1 MSSVARQ
8 PAKTTASP
16 IQATSCSEPAELVN
30 LRAVIEEKEQKLQ
43 EQKRQLQEKNNRI
56 EELLDLLILMR
67 KQRFGRSSD
76 TPHPGQEKLFD
87 EVELEM
93 LMGELSA
100 LIDKEEQGSRDGEEG
115 SGEENGSDEA
125 DQAKPKEKPVRRPL
139 PKHLER
145 IEKIQALSDA
155 QKAEMG
161 ESWESQWKLIGY
173 DESEQLATIPKQRY
187 VIVYKRP
194 KYVPIDESVTGA
206 DKAVVTAPRAPQ
218 IIPKS
223 IAHHSLI
230 ADVMT
235 AKFADGIPFYRQ
247 QKILARDGIELS
259 RQTMSSW
266 VIHLNLT
273 FEPLM
278 LAIRRHMTGGRVVH
292 IDETPLQ
299 VLNEPNRENSQKSY
313 MWVYKGGPP
322 DQPVICFQYS
332 EQRSGEI
339 PIQFLFAEEVSMS
352 AEGET
357 PFVEQNQFYSV
368 TDGYGGYNDLSK
380 RPEVI
385 DRAGCWAHARRKFVE
400 ATHGRKA
407 TAVHHQIVK
416 LIGKLYAIESKAR
429 REKMEYAQRHQLRQ
443 EKSTF
448 VLEKIRAWLDKYQ
461 SRVLPNSLLGKA
473 IQYANNQWPT
483 LTTFLKDGE
492 IEIDNNIAE
501 NAIRPFA
508 VGRKGWLFSGSP
520 AGAEASATMYTLI
533 ESAKANG
540 LEPWRYLNYLFEH
553 FPLTRSEKDIE
564 ALLPFNLK
572 NDDLNLL
579 GE

>member
-1 MSSVARQ
+1 MSSAAQ
-8 PAKTTASP
+8 KLSKPTDLPAWETP
-16 IQATSCSEPAELVN
+16 RSETAELVN
-30 LRAVIEEKEQKLQ
+30 LRAVIEEKEQ
-43 EQKRQLQEKNNRI
+43 QLQEKNRKI
-56 EELLDLLILMR
+56 EELMDLLILMR

-76 TPHPGQEKLFD
+76 TPHPGQENLFD
-87 EVELEM
+87 EAELEE

-100 LIDKEEQGSRDGEEG
+100 LVGEEEPG
-115 SGEENGSDEA
+115 SQDADSESDDSDTA
-125 DQAKPKEKPVRRPL
+125 DQATPKEKPIRRPL
-139 PKHLER
+139 PKHLQR
-145 IEKIQALSDA
+145 IEKIQALSEA

-161 ESWESQWKLIGY
+161 EHWESQWKLIGY
-173 DESEQLATIPKQRY
+173 EQSEQLATIPKQRY

-194 KYVPIDESVTGA
+194 KYVPINETVSGA
-206 DKAVVTAPRAPQ
+206 DKGVVTALRAPQ

-247 QKILARDGIELS
+247 EKILARDGIDLS
-259 RQTMSSW
+259 RQTMSGW
-266 VIHLNLT
+266 VIHLNRT

-278 LAIRRHMTGGRVVH
+278 EAIRRHIIRGRVVY

-299 VLNEPNRENSQKSY
+299 VLNEPNRESSQKSY

-322 DQPVICFQYS
+322 DRPVVSFQYS
-332 EQRSGEI
+332 PNRSGEI
-339 PIQFLFAEEVSMS
+339 PVAYLFKEEEACAEDEGS
-352 AEGET
+352 AE
-357 PFVEQNQFYSV
+357 NSFYSV
-368 TDGYGGYNDLSK
+368 TDGYSGYNELSK

-385 DRAGCWAHARRKFVE
+385 GRAGCWAHVRRKFVD

-407 TAVHHQIVK
+407 TTVHHQILK

-429 REKMEYAQRHQLRQ
+429 RENMNAAQRHQLRQ
-443 EKSTF
+443 EKSVI

-461 SRVLPNSLLGKA
+461 SKVLPSSLLGKA

-483 LTTFLKDGE
+483 LTTFMEDGE

-501 NAIRPFA
+501 NAIRPFV

-520 AGAEASATMYTLI
+520 AGAEASATMYTLV

-553 FPLTRSEKDIE
+553 FPLARSEEEIH

-572 NDDLNLL
+572 TEDLVRE
-579 GE
+579 G

>member
-1 MSSVARQ
+1 MSSVAQ
-8 PAKTTASP
+8 QSVKSTGLP
-16 IQATSCSEPAELVN
+16 IQKTPCSDAAELVN
-30 LRAVIEEKEQKLQ
+30 LRAIIEQNEQKLQ
-43 EQKRQLQEKNNRI
+43 QKERQLEEKNHRI
-56 EELLDLLILMR
+56 EELMDLLILLR

-76 TPHPGQEKLFD
+76 TPHPGQENLFD
-87 EVELEM
+87 EAELEE

-100 LIDKEEQGSRDGEEG
+100 LIDKEVNTTGEESNG
-115 SGEENGSDEA
+115 EESTDSGE
-125 DQAKPKEKPVRRPL
+125 KTPPKEKPIRRPL

-145 IEKIQALSDA
+145 IEKIQALSEA
-155 QKAEMG
+155 QKTEMG
-161 ESWESQWKLIGY
+161 EHWESQWKLIGY
-173 DESEQLATIPKQRY
+173 DQSEQLATIPKQRY

-194 KYVPIDESVTGA
+194 KYVPIDESVNGA
-206 DKAVVTAPRAPQ
+206 DKGVVTAPRAAQ

-230 ADVMT
+230 ADVMI

-247 QKILARDGIELS
+247 EKILARDGIELS
-259 RQTMSSW
+259 RQTMSGW
-266 VIHLNLT
+266 VIHLNRT

-278 LAIRRHMTGGRVVH
+278 DAIRRHIIRGKVIY

-299 VLNEPNRENSQKSY
+299 VLNEPHRENSQKSY

-322 DQPVICFQYS
+322 DQPVIRFQYS
-332 EQRSGEI
+332 PNRSGEI
-339 PIQFLFAEEVSMS
+339 PLHYLFRGEEASD
-352 AEGET
+352 E
-357 PFVEQNQFYSV
+357 NQFYSV
-368 TDGYGGYNDLSK
+368 TDGYSGYNELSK

-385 DRAGCWAHARRKFVE
+385 GRAGCWAHVRRKFVD

-407 TAVHHQIVK
+407 TTVHHQIVK

-429 REKMEYAQRHQLRQ
+429 REKMNTDQRHQLRR
-443 EKSTF
+443 EKSAI

-461 SRVLPNSLLGKA
+461 TKALPNSLLGKA

-520 AGAEASATMYTLI
+520 AGAEASATLYTLI

-540 LEPWRYLNYLFEH
+540 LEPWRYLNHLFEH
-553 FPLTRSEKDIE
+553 FPLAKSGEEIN

-572 NDDLNLL
+572 NEDLKPL

>member
-1 MSSVARQ
+1 MILATQ
-8 PAKTTASP
+8 QAHKTTDLPDDLTRSGGA
-16 IQATSCSEPAELVN
+16 AEVVD
-30 LRAVIEEKEQKLQ
+30 LRAIIEKNKRELKQQ
-43 EQKRQLQEKNNRI
+43 EQQIQEKNRRI

-76 TPHPGQEKLFD
+76 VPHPGQENLFD
-87 EVELEM
+87 EAELEE
-93 LMGELSA
+93 LMGELSG
-100 LIDKEEQGSRDGEEG
+100 LIDDKEDETVEESRKEDD
-115 SGEENGSDEA
+115 STNA
-125 DQAKPKEKPVRRPL
+125 DTSPKEKPRRRPL
-139 PKHLER
+139 PSALER
-145 IEKIQALSDA
+145 IEKIQELSDS

-161 ESWESQWKLIGY
+161 ENWETEWELIGY
-173 DESEQLATIPKQRY
+173 DKSEQLATIPKQRY

-194 KYVPIDESVTGA
+194 KYVPVNESVTGA
-206 DKAVVTAPRAPQ
+206 DQGVVTAPRAAQ

-247 QKILARDGIELS
+247 EKILARDGIELS
-259 RQTMSSW
+259 RQTMSGW
-266 VIHLNLT
+266 VIHLNRT

-278 LAIRRHMTGGRVVH
+278 EAIRRHMIQGKVIH

-299 VLNEPNRENSQKSY
+299 VLNEPKRENSQKSF

-332 EQRSGEI
+332 EHRSGDI
-339 PIQFLFAEEVSMS
+339 PVQFLFGEKSR
-352 AEGET
+352 EGED
-357 PFVEQNQFYSV
+357 PPVRQNRFYSV
-368 TDGYGGYNDLSK
+368 TDGYSGYNDLSK

-385 DRAGCWAHARRKFVE
+385 DRAGCWTHVRRKFVD

-407 TAVHHQIVK
+407 GTIHHQIVK
-416 LIGKLYAIESKAR
+416 MIGKLYSIESKAR
-429 REKMEYAQRHQLRQ
+429 REEMSALERHQLRQ
-443 EKSTF
+443 EKSTV
-448 VLEKIRAWLDKYQ
+448 VLAKIREWLDKYQ
-461 SRVLPNSLLGKA
+461 PKVVPNSLLGQA
-473 IQYANNQWPT
+473 IQYANNQWST
-483 LTTFLKDGE
+483 LTTFLQDGE

-520 AGAEASATMYTLI
+520 AGAEASATMYSLI

-540 LEPWRYLNYLFEH
+540 LEPWAYLNYLFEN
-553 FPLTRSEKDIE
+553 FPLAKSEEEIQ

-572 NDDLNLL
+572 TEDLKRE
-579 GE
+579 G

>member
-1 MSSVARQ
+1 MPSVARQ
-8 PAKTTASP
+8 SVKSTGLP
-16 IQATSCSEPAELVN
+16 IQQTPCSDAAELVN
-30 LRAVIEEKEQKLQ
+30 LRAVIEEKEQ
-43 EQKRQLQEKNNRI
+43 QLQEKNRRI
-56 EELLDLLILMR
+56 EELMDLLILLR

-76 TPHPGQEKLFD
+76 TPHPGQENLFD
-87 EVELEM
+87 EAELEE

-100 LIDKEEQGSRDGEEG
+100 LIDEEQGSQDAETDH
-115 SGEENGSDEA
+115 NDTA
-125 DQAKPKEKPVRRPL
+125 DQTAPKEKPVRRPL

-145 IEKIQALSDA
+145 IERIQALSDT
-155 QKAEMG
+155 QKTEMG
-161 ESWESQWKLIGY
+161 ERWESDWKLIGY

-194 KYVPIDESVTGA
+194 KYVPINESVSGA
-206 DKAVVTAPRAPQ
+206 DKGVVTAPRVPQ

-247 QKILARDGIELS
+247 EKILARDGIELS
-259 RQTMSSW
+259 RQTMSGW
-266 VIHLNLT
+266 VIHLNPT

-278 LAIRRHMTGGRVVH
+278 DAIRRHITRAKVVY

-322 DQPVICFQYS
+322 DQPVISFQYS
-332 EQRSGEI
+332 PNRSGEI
-339 PIQFLFAEEVSMS
+339 PIDYLFRGEDAS
-352 AEGET
+352 AE
-357 PFVEQNQFYSV
+357 NQFYSV
-368 TDGYGGYNDLSK
+368 TDGYSGYNELSK

-385 DRAGCWAHARRKFVE
+385 GRAGCWAHVRRKFVD

-407 TAVHHQIVK
+407 TTVHHQIVK

-429 REKMEYAQRHQLRQ
+429 REKMDTDQRHQLRQ
-443 EKSTF
+443 EKSTI

-461 SRVLPNSLLGKA
+461 TKVLPNGLLGKA

-483 LTTFLKDGE
+483 LTTFMKDGE

-520 AGAEASATMYTLI
+520 AGAEASATLYTLI
-533 ESAKANG
+533 ESAKVNG

-553 FPLTRSEKDIE
+553 FPLAKSEEEIH

-572 NDDLNLL
+572 TEDLLRE
-579 GE
+579 G